1 MACVFALQAT
11 PLCSLDAFG
20 LFLVLEDGVNAH
32 NTREGSND
40 GCVVLICV
48 QFSRLK
54 LDMAG
59 VAHTFLRRTKCSMMC
74 VFTHTVTQEDD
85 TKYLFS
91 FLSLFILVW
100 LQVHAKLAS
109 INYKS

>member
-1 MACVFALQAT
+1 MNIIGFEWPVFFALQAT
-11 PLCSLDAFG
+11 LLCSLDAFD
-20 LFLVLEDGVNAH
+20 LFLVLEDGVNTH

-74 VFTHTVTQEDD
+74 VLTNTGTQQDD
-85 TKYLFS
+85 T
-91 FLSLFILVW
+91 
-100 LQVHAKLAS
+100 
-109 INYKS
+109 NY

>member
-48 QFSRLK
+48 QFSRLR
-54 LDMAG
+54 LDMAR
-59 VAHTFLRRTKCSMMC
+59 VAHTFPRRTKCSMMC

-85 TKYLFS
+85 AKYLFS

-100 LQVHAKLAS
+100 LQVKLYMQ
-109 INYKS
+109 N